1 MNSRLLEVGS
11 KTRFKPGTS
20 PNPGGRPKKTPYT
33 DACRQVAEMCVKDLK
48 VNARDPVPLAIA
60 KMVARE
66 ALKGKVAAAA
76 ELANRV
82 EGTPTQRHE
91 LGGPDGMAVK
101 VEAKLSI
108 GDLFGAIREIY
119 GLEDLKILK
128 GETS

>member
-11 KTRFKPGTS
+11 KTRFKPGIS
-20 PNPGGRPKKTPYT
+20 PNPGGRPKRTPYT
-33 DACRQVAEMCVKDLK
+33 DACRLVAEMRVKDLK
-48 VNARDPVPLAIA
+48 INARDPVPLAIA

-66 ALKGKVAAAA
+66 ALRGKVQAAA

-128 GETS
+128 GETT

>member
-1 MNSRLLEVGS
+1 MR
-11 KTRFKPGTS
+11 
-20 PNPGGRPKKTPYT
+20 
-33 DACRQVAEMCVKDLK
+33 VKDLK
-48 VNARDPVPLAIA
+48 VNAKDPVPIAIA

-91 LGGPDGMAVK
+91 LGGPDGIAVK

-108 GDLFGAIREIY
+108 GDLFGAIRTIY
-119 GLEDLKILK
+119 GLEESKKILK
-128 GETS
+128 GETPWA